1 MDAHLFRRFC
11 EDLTPQLAG
20 ARIEKLQ
27 EPAPGLLA
35 LTWYGGGRKRQLCL
49 RHARKEPFCFLSA
62 SRITAGKAPSAQI
75 MRLRKYASGRRI
87 ASCVARFCDRQIW
100 LLLAGGDSGL
110 MADQGGKGS
119 DADAPRLAWLLLD
132 LREGPSLH
140 FLPED
145 EAPEEDAPDWPGPDT
160 LAQALQDW
168 FPGHVQH
175 LDSALATWLVHRT
188 HGGRPLVLRRKTAC
202 TNRL

>member
-75 MRLRKYASGRRI
+75 MRLRKYASGRRNI
-87 ASCVARFCDRQIW
+87 AVSGWQE
-100 LLLAGGDSGL
+100 DSGVVIEDL
-110 MADQGGKGS
+110 IRVFEPAGLRHVLTTDISRDGMLQGPNLPSTAEFAAATGLGTIVS
-119 DADAPRLAWLLLD
+119 GGISSLAD
-132 LREGPSLH
+132 LRAARAGYQ
-140 FLPED
+140 
-145 EAPEEDAPDWPGPDT
+145 APQQRPDKRARRLIRLLGDIDA
-160 LAQALQDW
+160 L
-168 FPGHVQH
+168 
-175 LDSALATWLVHRT
+175 
-188 HGGRPLVLRRKTAC
+188 
-202 TNRL
+202 